1 MILLL
6 SDIYLASVDRKI
18 KASLDKEV
26 FLKVVHYMD
35 DYSHVPLLRVPLLRT
50 PLYEQN
56 VWGPI
61 CHH

>member
-35 DYSHVPLLRVPLLRT
+35 DYSHVPLLRT